1 MSVTLPSGETQAHT
15 AQRTHEAHPDRLQ
28 QVSSGNRSRARKHL
42 HELDLI
48 RIVTALGVVGVHVA
62 YYTVFLNATATGAA
76 IQHGVESSLHFTREV
91 FMFTTAFVLTYAY
104 AGKPFALK
112 TFWRKRGIGVV
123 LPYTAWTIIYVWLAA
138 PQQSLSRLASTS
150 ALDVLNGNA
159 SYQLYYI
166 LLTIEFYL
174 VFPLF
179 LRILPFLDRHR
190 WKAIAVSGLLELA
203 LMAVDYH
210 TVQTPAVAAT
220 PVGIFLTQFQERF
233 VLIYQFYFVLGGLAA
248 LHLDTLRAWIPR
260 HSRLLIGGFALVFAG
275 FWGHYLLA
283 IGPLGESVTYAKSV
297 LQPMMVIYS
306 VAVLGLLGWVACRW
320 AGARTAAGAPRG
332 ARTWQTLADAAFGV
346 YLIHPLFLTV
356 ALQYLVPNLPGAWP
370 VALRVALVW
379 VFTAGCT
386 VLLSIA
392 LMRTPILSRLVGRSV
407 HVPPRVMAAGRQA
420 WRRSLRFART
430 NATLRTGA
438 TSPGYRGRRVD
449 VAPGIAGRVNRHGLP
464 TGLTGAADEDTRL
477 QHQRDR

>member
-15 AQRTHEAHPDRLQ
+15 AQRTQATDSARPQ
-28 QVSSGNRSRARKHL
+28 QASGGARSRSRKHL

-62 YYTVFLNATATGAA
+62 YYTVFLNTTSAGAA
-76 IQHGVESSLHFTREV
+76 IQHGVESSLHFTREI
-91 FMFTTAFVLTYAY
+91 FMFTTAFVLVYAY
-104 AGKPFALK
+104 YGKPFALG

-123 LPYTAWTIIYVWLAA
+123 LPYIAWTILYVWLSA
-138 PQQSLSRLASTS
+138 PQQSLGRLAGTS
-150 ALDVLNGNA
+150 ALDTLNGNA

-174 VFPLF
+174 IFPLF

-210 TVQTPAVAAT
+210 TVQTPSVVTT
-220 PVGIFLTQFQERF
+220 PVGTFLTQFQDRF
-233 VLIYQFYFVLGGLAA
+233 VLVYQFYFVLGGLAA
-248 LHLDTLRAWIPR
+248 LHLSTLRMWVLR
-260 HSRLLIGGFALVFAG
+260 HGKLLVGGFALAFAG

-283 IGPLGESVTYAKSV
+283 IGPLGEPVTYAKSV
-297 LQPMMVIYS
+297 LQPVMVIYS
-306 VAVLGLLGWVACRW
+306 VAVLGFLGWLACRW
-320 AGARTAAGAPRG
+320 AGTRTAAGVPHG

-346 YLIHPLFLTV
+346 YLIHPLFLTA

-379 VFTAGCT
+379 AFTAGCT
-386 VLLSIA
+386 IALSVA
-392 LMRTPILSRLVGRSV
+392 LMRTPLLSRLVGRSV
-407 HVPPRVMAAGRQA
+407 PVPPRIVAAGRQA
-420 WRRSLRFART
+420 WRWSLRFARANT
-430 NATLRTGA
+430 KPRTGA
-438 TSPGYRGRRVD
+438 TGPGYRGGID
-449 VAPGIAGRVNRHGLP
+449 VAPGIAGRVHTHGLP
-464 TGLTGAADEDTRL
+464 AGLARAADEDARL
-477 QHQRDR
+477 QHRHDR

>member
-1 MSVTLPSGETQAHT
+1 MSVTLPSGETQAQT
-15 AQRTHEAHPDRLQ
+15 AQRTQATDSAQLQ
-28 QVSSGNRSRARKHL
+28 QANGEARSRKHL

-62 YYTVFLNATATGAA
+62 YYTVFLNTTSAGAA
-76 IQHGVESSLHFTREV
+76 IQHGVESSLHFTREI
-91 FMFTTAFVLTYAY
+91 FMFTTAFVLVYAY
-104 AGKPFALK
+104 SGKPFALGI
-112 TFWRKRGIGVV
+112 FWRKRGIGVV
-123 LPYTAWTIIYVWLAA
+123 LPYIAWTIIYVWLSA
-138 PQQSLSRLASTS
+138 PQQSLGRLATTS
-150 ALDVLNGNA
+150 ALDTLNGNA

-174 VFPLF
+174 IFPLF

-210 TVQTPAVAAT
+210 TVQTPAMATT
-220 PVGIFLTQFQERF
+220 PVGTFLTQFQDRF
-233 VLIYQFYFVLGGLAA
+233 VLVYQFYFVLGGLAA
-248 LHLDTLRAWIPR
+248 LHLNTLRAWVLR
-260 HSRLLIGGFALVFAG
+260 HGKLLVGGFALVLAG

-297 LQPMMVIYS
+297 LQPVMVIYS
-306 VAVLGLLGWVACRW
+306 IAVLGLLGWLACRW
-320 AGARTAAGAPRG
+320 AVARTAAAAGVPRG
-332 ARTWQTLADAAFGV
+332 AQTWQTLADAAFGV

-356 ALQYLVPNLPGAWP
+356 ALQYLVPDLPGAWP

-420 WRRSLRFART
+420 WRWSLRFART